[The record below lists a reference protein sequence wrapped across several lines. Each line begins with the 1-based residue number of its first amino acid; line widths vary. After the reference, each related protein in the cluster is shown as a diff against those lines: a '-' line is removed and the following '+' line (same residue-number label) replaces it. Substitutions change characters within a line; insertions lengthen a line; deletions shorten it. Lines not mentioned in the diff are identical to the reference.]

1 MYQKSTL
8 VFPLRC
14 FIANIINLSYIN
26 IYTKVEI
33 CKKFC

>member
-1 MYQKSTL
+1 MYQKSTP

-14 FIANIINLSYIN
+14 LIADIIDLSCIN

-33 CKKFC
+33 CEKFC